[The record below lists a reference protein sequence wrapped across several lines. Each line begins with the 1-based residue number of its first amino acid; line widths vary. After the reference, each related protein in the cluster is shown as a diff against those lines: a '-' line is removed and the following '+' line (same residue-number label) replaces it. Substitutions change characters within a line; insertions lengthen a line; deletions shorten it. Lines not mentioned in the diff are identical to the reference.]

1 MDAEKIN
8 ILLVDDD
15 PGDCR
20 LVKLALAKSRQPM
33 EFAVETAGT
42 LAEALRR
49 LDSRNFDMVLLD
61 LLLPDSQ
68 GLKTVDEVCRL
79 YPQIPVVVLTIL
91 ADENMG
97 VEAIKVGAS
106 DYLVKTEYSHELL
119 LRTIRY
125 SLERKRA
132 QEDLRQAKEQAE
144 QARSE
149 VEQIN
154 KDLEAS
160 IERAKLLAHEAMAA
174 DRAKSEFLAN
184 MSHELRTPLNGILG
198 FSELLAQEELTAQ
211 QKEWLNTINKSGQ
224 DLLALIADI
233 LDFSKIEAGKLD
245 IEIIACSLEEILAGV
260 DSLLRPQ
267 ATKKGLE
274 FEILPGSDLPKTIR
288 TDPARLRQCLINL
301 VNNAIKFTDQGHVCV
316 RVSVENGASPFIRFD
331 VADTGI
337 GIGAD
342 EQKLIFDSF
351 SQADGSSSRKYEGTG
366 LGLAIT
372 KRLAEILGGEIMVQS
387 EYGKGSVFSLIIPS
401 RIEDASEVTAEQ
413 DKWPGPQQGKVASEY
428 GQFTGRV
435 LIAEDKSSNLK
446 LIEQLLEKM
455 GLQTKSVEDG
465 QQAVDAATS
474 ESFDLILMDIQM
486 PNMNGYEAI
495 RFLRGKQISTP
506 TVALTAHAMES
517 DAQRCLAAGFDDYIP
532 KPIRLGKLR
541 EIIAKYLSPAA
552 IPT

>member
-1 MDAEKIN
+1 MDVEKIN
-8 ILLVDDD
+8 ILLVEDD

-33 EFAVETAGT
+33 EFAVETAEN
-42 LAEALRR
+42 LAEALKR

-68 GLKTVDEVCRL
+68 GLKTVDQVCRL
-79 YPQIPVVVLTIL
+79 YPQIPVVVLTVL
-91 ADENMG
+91 VDENMG

-144 QARSE
+144 KARNE

-154 KDLEAS
+154 TDLEAS
-160 IERAKLLAHEAMAA
+160 TERAKLLAHEAMAA

-184 MSHELRTPLNGILG
+184 MSHEIRTPLNGILG
-198 FSELLAQEELTAQ
+198 FSELLQQEELSDE
-211 QKEWLNTINKSGQ
+211 QKEWVDTINRSGQ
-224 DLLALIADI
+224 SLLALIEDI
-233 LDFSKIEAGKLD
+233 LDFSKIEAGRLD
-245 IEIIACSLEEILAGV
+245 IEIIECSLEEILASV

-274 FEILPGSDLPKTIR
+274 FEIVPQGELPKTIR

-301 VNNAIKFTDQGHVCV
+301 VNNAIKFTEKGHVYV
-316 RVSVENGASPFIRFD
+316 RVSVENAESSFIRFD
-331 VADTGI
+331 VEDTGI

-342 EQKLIFDSF
+342 EQEVIFDSF
-351 SQADGSSSRKYEGTG
+351 RQADGSSSRKYEGTG

-372 KRLAEILGGEIMVQS
+372 KRLAEILGGEILVQS
-387 EYGKGSVFSLIIPS
+387 EPGKGSVFSLIIPS
-401 RIEDASEVTAEQ
+401 RIEDASEVAAEQ
-413 DKWPGPQQGKVASEY
+413 DEWPGPEQSEVEAEY
-428 GQFTGRV
+428 GQFTGLV

-455 GLQTKSVEDG
+455 GLEAIAVEDG
-465 QQAVDAATS
+465 QQAVDRATA

-486 PNMNGYEAI
+486 PNMTGYEAVRI
-495 RFLRGKQISTP
+495 LRGKQIKTP
-506 TVALTAHAMES
+506 IIALTAYAMES
-517 DAQRCLAAGFDDYIP
+517 DAQECLAAGFDGYIS
-532 KPIRLGKLR
+532 KPIHFGKLR
-541 EIIAKYLSPAA
+541 EIIAKYLSPAP